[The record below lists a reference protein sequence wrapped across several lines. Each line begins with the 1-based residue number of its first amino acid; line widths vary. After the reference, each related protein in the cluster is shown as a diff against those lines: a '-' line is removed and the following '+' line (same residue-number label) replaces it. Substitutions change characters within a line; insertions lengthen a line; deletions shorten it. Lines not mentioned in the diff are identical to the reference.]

1 MLQMRV
7 DLILTLSKRFFWLF
21 SFLREKERN
30 APPRGFEEAKLRE
43 VFSEALSGLEEA
55 KLATRQEQHTSGLGR
70 AVGCAAAF
78 AAVFLL
84 LSFLNVFPE
93 LQQSPQS
100 FPGSRKARNWLG
112 MWRSLQSIYGTSS
125 SSMACGARQ
134 AIAIAGSSMIR
145 LRSKGS
151 LQPHA

>member
-30 APPRGFEEAKLRE
+30 AASPPRLADSKRRSFGRFSARRSLDSRRRSSPPGKSSKRAGCRAGRRLGCC
-43 VFSEALSGLEEA
+43 VFVALFLDCFP
-55 KLATRQEQHTSGLGR
+55 R
-70 AVGCAAAF
+70 AAA
-78 AAVFLL
+78 VTP
-84 LSFLNVFPE
+84 V
-93 LQQSPQS
+93 
-100 FPGSRKARNWLG
+100 PGSRKARNWLG